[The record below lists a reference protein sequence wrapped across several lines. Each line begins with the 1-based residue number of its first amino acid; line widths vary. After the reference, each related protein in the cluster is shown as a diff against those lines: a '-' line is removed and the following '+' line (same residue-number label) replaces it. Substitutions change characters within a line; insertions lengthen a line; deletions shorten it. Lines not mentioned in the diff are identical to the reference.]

1 MPNLGPWIVVV
12 VGIVILVI
20 SAVSGQRFGYGSM
33 AVIGILIGVAAIL
46 AGLRWR
52 RRRTSTSH
60 A

>member
-1 MPNLGPWIVVV
+1 MPNLGPWVVVV

-20 SAVSGQRFGYGSM
+20 SAVSGQRFGFGSM
-33 AVIGILIGVAAIL
+33 AVIGILIGVAAIV

-52 RRRTSTSH
+52 RRTGSTSE

>member
-52 RRRTSTSH
+52 RRSTSTSH

>member
-20 SAVSGQRFGYGSM
+20 SAVSGQRFGYGSV

-52 RRRTSTSH
+52 RRITSTSH

>member
-12 VGIVILVI
+12 VGLVILVF
-20 SAVSGQRFGYGSM
+20 SAVSGQRFGFGSM
-33 AVIGILIGVAAIL
+33 AAIGILIGVAAVV

-52 RRRTSTSH
+52 RRSGSASH